1 VEWGAICVFSAGI
14 PDRDH
19 PSSAWIGWTSG
30 LGSTRWKDRALSQG
44 NAATAKSSELL
55 HSEGLNR
62 PRLRPHL
69 HGSVVSMQHVGGC
82 RVGGIA
88 AVCTN

>member
-1 VEWGAICVFSAGI
+1 MGRHLRVLCGI

-30 LGSTRWKDRALSQG
+30 LGSTRGKDRALSQG

-55 HSEGLNR
+55 DSEGLNR

>member
-1 VEWGAICVFSAGI
+1 VEWGAIYVFSAGI

-30 LGSTRWKDRALSQG
+30 LGSTRGKYRALSQG

-55 HSEGLNR
+55 RSAGLYR
-62 PRLRPHL
+62 PRLRPRL
-69 HGSVVSMQHVGGC
+69 HGSVVSMQHLF
-82 RVGGIA
+82 IFFL
-88 AVCTN
+88 